1 MIAHKHLVL
10 IMNSSAV
17 HMKIIVNGEEQT
29 YNAPL
34 TVTVLLQELNLRTEQ
49 VAVEV
54 NLNIL
59 DRSNFSTWT
68 LQENDKVEILSFIG
82 GGSPQPKHSEGRQ
95 RHE

>member
-1 MIAHKHLVL
+1 
-10 IMNSSAV
+10 
-17 HMKIIVNGEEQT
+17 MKIIVNGEEQT

-54 NLNIL
+54 NLKIL

-82 GGSPQPKHSEGRQ
+82 GGSPLPRHSRGKK